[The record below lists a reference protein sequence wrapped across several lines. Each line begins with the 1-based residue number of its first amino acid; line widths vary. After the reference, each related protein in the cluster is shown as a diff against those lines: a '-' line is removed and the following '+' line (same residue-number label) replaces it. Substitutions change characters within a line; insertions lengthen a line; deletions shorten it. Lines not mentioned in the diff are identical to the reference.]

1 VTSLAFLTSHFF
13 LEILTIQ
20 YVPFSASRWDIS
32 GKRLDF
38 LPDYL
43 VELIFPFEKFMQD
56 AFGFRKHPAF
66 VREFGQIVAF
76 ESANDQMGQM

>member
-1 VTSLAFLTSHFF
+1 M
-13 LEILTIQ
+13 
-20 YVPFSASRWDIS
+20 S